1 MAHDIHQQEN
11 QLVSREAQTLGSYD
25 FHHCWRAVS
34 RPLDTRTLVYITGA
48 FMALVMANGAGLASG
63 TAHLL
68 FIFWFLFK
76 QILTCVS
83 GVYGGFFF
91 QTGLKV
97 APLQAVCHCV
107 CDMLCH
113 SSRTFGLVLSDL
125 NGAIKTFCRPKARF
139 ALPLLDRLDRALQI
153 LPHRSHADHGS
164 HSLEP

>member
-34 RPLDTRTLVYITGA
+34 RPLDTRHLVYITSA
-48 FMALVMANGAGLASG
+48 FMALVMANGVGLASG

-83 GVYGGFFF
+83 GVYGGFFSK
-91 QTGLKV
+91 Q
-97 APLQAVCHCV
+97 
-107 CDMLCH
+107 D
-113 SSRTFGLVLSDL
+113 
-125 NGAIKTFCRPKARF
+125 
-139 ALPLLDRLDRALQI
+139 
-153 LPHRSHADHGS
+153 
-164 HSLEP
+164 

>member
-25 FHHCWRAVS
+25 CHHCWRAIS
-34 RPLDTRTLVYITGA
+34 RPLDTRTFGVHNGCI

-83 GVYGGFFF
+83 GVYGGFFSK
-91 QTGLKV
+91 Q
-97 APLQAVCHCV
+97 
-107 CDMLCH
+107 D
-113 SSRTFGLVLSDL
+113 
-125 NGAIKTFCRPKARF
+125 
-139 ALPLLDRLDRALQI
+139 
-153 LPHRSHADHGS
+153 
-164 HSLEP
+164 